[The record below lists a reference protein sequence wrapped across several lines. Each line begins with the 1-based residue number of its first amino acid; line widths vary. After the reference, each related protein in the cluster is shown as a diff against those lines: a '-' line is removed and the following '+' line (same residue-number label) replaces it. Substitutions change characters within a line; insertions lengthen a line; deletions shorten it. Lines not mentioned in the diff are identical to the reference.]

1 MKLQLFGKDKYIHFG
16 VCLAIAYVAR
26 VVFGWMSVPVIV
38 AALIGFCCAMC
49 TGIGKEYG
57 DKLAPGNKWDWYDI
71 IADALGALI
80 GCFGG
85 IIPVIIFALNYLVIR
100 YYTKLQAHCTGKL
113 KN

>member
-71 IADALGALI
+71 
-80 GCFGG
+80 GG
-85 IIPVIIFALNYLVIR
+85 R
-100 YYTKLQAHCTGKL
+100 YRNMLLTKITNEDTFEH
-113 KN
+113 N